1 MHIPPYHKKRS
12 WQILL
17 IGAFFGA
24 VIAYLLLVFMY
35 GRMYEA
41 SLSEQIQLETKVKE
55 LTRQNQALMEDKEDL
70 QEKSDPTILSIH
82 LQFLNEKDLHLDRLI
97 THQLEDLLQNE
108 LGAVIG
114 REVDSVAEN
123 DQLLIDLIE
132 NQTFTIDDLSYSF
145 EVKKIAISTKLRLS
159 LKVKL
164 PD

>member
-35 GRMYEA
+35 GHMYEA
-41 SLSEQIQLETKVKE
+41 SLSEQIQLETKIKE